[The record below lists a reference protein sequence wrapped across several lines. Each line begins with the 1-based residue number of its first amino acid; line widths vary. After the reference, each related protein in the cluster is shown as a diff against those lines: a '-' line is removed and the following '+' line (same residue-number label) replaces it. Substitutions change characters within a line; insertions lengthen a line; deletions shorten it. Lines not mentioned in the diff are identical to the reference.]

1 MKFKEHGYAIEGK
14 FDITV
19 LDKDGNIKQH
29 VTNHNRIVDDGLEL
43 IASLIAGQENDPQ
56 FISRPTYCAIGAD
69 NKEVASTDKALGNE
83 VYRKAFDKVVRT
95 NNNVEFTTTFL
106 PAEPDLNRCRIQ
118 EVALFNS
125 NVGGKMFNRSIF
137 SQVNKIKDDVLRIVY
152 TITLNSQ
159 ESPYDKEWEDE
170 TPQPPSP

>member
-125 NVGGKMFNRSIF
+125 NVGGKMFNRCVF
-137 SQVNKIKDDVLRIVY
+137 SQINKYVDDTLVIRY
-152 TITLNSQ
+152 TVTLNSQ
-159 ESPYDKEWEDE
+159 DSVFDQEWEDE
-170 TPQPPSP
+170 TPTVP